1 MKDSKKK
8 LIDELALK
16 KAEYFSLQGKYNDL
30 KDKYDNLKE
39 HAEYLE
45 KYCNSLS
52 GHYNCYRSKF
62 ESNYQEYIKQM
73 EDKITSLIKQ
83 RDNWKADC
91 EYNEQC
97 FQAEREA
104 RYKLE
109 DEIKVIKGQKTYPC
123 ISLNC
128 NDITGESSSLYFCFS
143 YDDRVLL
150 ANNVPKYINKSMFEI
165 YISVDRLGLTYYIS
179 CPSYFDEKGKPYI
192 YFKVLHDTKQL
203 IDYDRPLDWM
213 NYCNNKSNKDI
224 KDNYFQRYCFLGV
237 NNRLYVCVSKNKYI
251 MLDMQPESWIQ
262 KSDKWKILYD
272 SNTRNGLVQI
282 YDSMSVKAVT
292 YYIENDRKS
301 NKVIGE
307 LL

>member
-8 LIDELALK
+8 LMNDLALK

-30 KDKYDNLKE
+30 KDKYDSLKE
-39 HAEYLE
+39 HANCLE
-45 KYCNSLS
+45 KYCDSLS
-52 GHYNCYRSKF
+52 GHCNCCKSKL
-62 ESNYQEYIKQM
+62 EINYQNYIKQM

-109 DEIKVIKGQKTYPC
+109 DEIKVLKGEKKYPC
-123 ISLNC
+123 ISLEC

-143 YDDRVLL
+143 YDEKVLL
-150 ANNVPKYINKSMFEI
+150 ANNVPKLIFKSYFQI
-165 YISVDRLGLTYYIS
+165 HASVARLGLIYHIT
-179 CPSYFDEKGKPYI
+179 CPPVLNPKTNKPYV

-224 KDNYFQRYCFLGV
+224 EEKEFQRYCFLGPYNCLNV
-237 NNRLYVCVSKNKYI
+237 YLSEIDFI
-251 MLDMQPESWIQ
+251 MLDRNPELWIQ
-262 KSDKWKILYD
+262 KSDSWRILYD
-272 SNTRNGLVQI
+272 DKTREGFVQI
-282 YDSMSVKAVT
+282 YDKVSPKTVT
-292 YYIENDRKS
+292 YYIEGNTVK
-301 NKVIGE
+301 KVIDE
-307 LL
+307 QL